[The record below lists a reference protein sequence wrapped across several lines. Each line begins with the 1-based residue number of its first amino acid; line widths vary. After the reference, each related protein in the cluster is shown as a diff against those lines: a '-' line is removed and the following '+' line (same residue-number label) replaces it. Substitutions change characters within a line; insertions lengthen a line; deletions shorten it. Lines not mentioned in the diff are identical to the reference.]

1 MRFFYGFVFVTID
14 CNANSIKY
22 KLNSSMKKWLMVF
35 ILVGFIAFFSYLVYL
50 NQYVK
55 KSFSDNQFTG
65 KQVTQIEYQLEDY
78 PRELINMLLLVED
91 QSFYDHWGI
100 DFKEIIRV
108 VYGYI
113 FEEKE
118 IRGAS
123 TITQQLIKNTLLTRE
138 KTFTRK
144 IEEALMAVLLERSYN
159 KNFILERY
167 MNTVYLAQKGSIAF
181 HGFAA
186 ASNYYFDKKVE
197 NLNLNEMA
205 KLVAL
210 LKGPSYYNPFRYPER
225 LNQRAEMILLMN
237 RKYKKIVQ

>member
-1 MRFFYGFVFVTID
+1 
-14 CNANSIKY
+14 
-22 KLNSSMKKWLMVF
+22 MKKWLMMF

-55 KSFSDNQFTG
+55 KSFSDNQFTN

-78 PRELINMLLLVED
+78 PSELINMLLLVED
-91 QSFYDHWGI
+91 QSFYEHRGI

-113 FEEKE
+113 FEEKP

-144 IEEALMAVLLERSYN
+144 IEEALMAVLLEREYD

-167 MNTVYLAQKGSIAF
+167 MNTVYLAQQGSVAF

-186 ASNYYFDKKVE
+186 ASNFYFDKKVE
-197 NLNLNEMA
+197 NLSLNEMA

-210 LKGPSYYNPFRYPER
+210 LKGPSYYNPSRFPER

>member
-91 QSFYDHWGI
+91 QSFYEHWGI

-237 RKYKKIVQ
+237 MKYKKIVQ